1 MFIFYFA
8 RCGEC
13 GIKKYGTP
21 AGSTDEISSGPRTK
35 QNQET
40 SVSQLKPCFV
50 TVWPLTR
57 PTPHHHHTSLAKQRR
72 YLLIAP
78 SIYLCIG
85 KAEK

>member
-50 TVWPLTR
+50 TVWPLT
-57 PTPHHHHTSLAKQRR
+57 PPHITTIHHLLAKQRR